1 MTTTTYH
8 KAYGF
13 EKAFGLTWSRS
24 FLLGSSRLMQEEGL
38 QVENFCKQ
46 RRKRSGH
53 NFQSMPTSQSLSL
66 VLNGLKVSK
75 SALKYHRKFDTVK
88 LDLLQ
93 HLQRRKC
100 GDYKLLLENMKR
112 RISITWMR
120 AVFSGER

>member
-1 MTTTTYH
+1 MMTTTYH
-8 KAYGF
+8 KAYRF

-24 FLLGSSRLMQEEGL
+24 FLLGSSGLMQEEGL

-53 NFQSMPTSQSLSL
+53 NFHSMLTSLSLSL

-75 SALKYHRKFDTVK
+75 STLKYHQKFDMVK

-100 GDYKLLLENMKR
+100 RDYKLLLKNMKR
-112 RISITWMR
+112 RIS
-120 AVFSGER
+120 